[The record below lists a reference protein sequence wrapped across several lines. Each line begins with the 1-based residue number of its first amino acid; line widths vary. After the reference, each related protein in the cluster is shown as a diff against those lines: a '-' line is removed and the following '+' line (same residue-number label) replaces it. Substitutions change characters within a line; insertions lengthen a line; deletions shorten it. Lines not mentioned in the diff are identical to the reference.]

1 MGRPIIALRRFAMEG
16 FMGALPMVRP
26 PRAGIDEG
34 IEEGISADMGE
45 PIIPPSAFF
54 TEPPFLSFSSTVGS
68 VVIILTI
75 GLN

>member
-1 MGRPIIALRRFAMEG
+1 LEAIIALRRIAIEG
-16 FMGALPMVRP
+16 FMGRAEGIIP
-26 PRAGIDEG
+26 PRAGIVEG
-34 IEEGISADMGE
+34 MAVCMGIN
-45 PIIPPSAFF
+45 PPSAFF

>member
-1 MGRPIIALRRFAMEG
+1 LKGIGWGEILLG
-16 FMGALPMVRP
+16 GALI
-26 PRAGIDEG
+26 GL
-34 IEEGISADMGE
+34 

-54 TEPPFLSFSSTVGS
+54 TDPPFLSFSSTVGS